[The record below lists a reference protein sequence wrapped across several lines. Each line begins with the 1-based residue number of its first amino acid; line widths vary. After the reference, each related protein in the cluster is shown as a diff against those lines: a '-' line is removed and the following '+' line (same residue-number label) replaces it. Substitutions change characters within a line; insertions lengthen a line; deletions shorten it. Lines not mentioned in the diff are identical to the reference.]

1 MEVNTYSLTNPQKS
15 ILYTEQYFKVTAFN
29 NIGCTVLIKEKV
41 DFDKL
46 IKAIH
51 IFLKDNDA
59 FHIRVTMT
67 QNQEFVQ
74 YFSKEYELDSHV
86 LLLKDEEALSNLE
99 NQMVQ
104 IPFSFMDS
112 QLFRFQLFRFDDL
125 SGGFVLNTH
134 HLIVDACTATLVASK
149 VITIYSSLLK
159 NEVSHVEPTSYLN

>member
-15 ILYTEQYFKVTAFN
+15 ILYTEQYFKGTAVN
-29 NIGCTVLIKEKV
+29 NIGGTVLIKEKV

-86 LLLKDEEALSNLE
+86 LLLKDEEASK
-99 NQMVQ
+99 
-104 IPFSFMDS
+104 
-112 QLFRFQLFRFDDL
+112 FRFLLWIHNCFVFNCLDLMTFLVVLF
-125 SGGFVLNTH
+125 
-134 HLIVDACTATLVASK
+134 
-149 VITIYSSLLK
+149 
-159 NEVSHVEPTSYLN
+159 